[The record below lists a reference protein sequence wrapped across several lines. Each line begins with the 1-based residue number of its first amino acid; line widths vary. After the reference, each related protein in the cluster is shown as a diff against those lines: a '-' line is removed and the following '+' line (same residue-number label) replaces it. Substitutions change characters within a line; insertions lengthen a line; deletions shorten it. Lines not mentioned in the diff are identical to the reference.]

1 MKSKPL
7 NTIESFT
14 KGFRIKRNGKI
25 ITLTAQEMAQFRNLD
40 TALIGRECLE
50 IYKNNVAED
59 QRSILE
65 EMISNE
71 NICYDLENE
80 ILDDL
85 FEEASE
91 TEACVIENAIEKYK
105 IEKSKKENL

>member
-1 MKSKPL
+1 MKRKPL

-25 ITLTAQEMAQFRNLD
+25 MTLTSQEMAQFRNLD

-50 IYKNNVAED
+50 IYKNNVTEE

-91 TEACVIENAIEKYK
+91 TEACVIKNAIEKYK